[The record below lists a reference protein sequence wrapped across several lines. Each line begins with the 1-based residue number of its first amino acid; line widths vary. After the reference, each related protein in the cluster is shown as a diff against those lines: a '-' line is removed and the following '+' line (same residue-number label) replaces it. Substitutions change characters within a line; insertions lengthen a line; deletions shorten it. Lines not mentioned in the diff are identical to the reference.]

1 QILNLYQMY
10 YGLTAEPA
18 VNLLKDAYGRNA
30 HIKSGKVIADYFL
43 EDGDF
48 FKLDNITLGWSP
60 SLTDSWL
67 TRLRIYA
74 TVRNA
79 FTITKYTGLDPTT
92 VNITGLE
99 PGIGDLN
106 VYPVVRNYSLGIQA
120 SF

>member
-1 QILNLYQMY
+1 EK
-10 YGLTAEPA
+10 G
-18 VNLLKDAYGRNA
+18 
-30 HIKSGKVIADYFL
+30 DY
-43 EDGDF
+43 

-60 SLTDSWL
+60 KIENEWL
-67 TRLRIYA
+67 SGIRIYA

-79 FTITKYTGLDPTT
+79 FTVTNYTGLDPTT

-120 SF
+120 NF